1 MTGCDRTLC
10 SFFNKQW
17 LDFTGRT
24 MEEEL
29 GNGWAEGI
37 HAEDLQHC
45 LDGGIWW
52 RIVEKYRATIIF
64 TSLAAIRALKRQDS
78 EISPQ
83 I

>member
-1 MTGCDRTLC
+1 MSQPTRSREFC
-10 SFFNKQW
+10 
-17 LDFTGRT
+17 GRAL
-24 MEEEL
+24 EQPEKL
-29 GNGWAEGI
+29 WAEE
-37 HAEDLQHC
+37 AEATNT
-45 LDGGIWW
+45 GGW